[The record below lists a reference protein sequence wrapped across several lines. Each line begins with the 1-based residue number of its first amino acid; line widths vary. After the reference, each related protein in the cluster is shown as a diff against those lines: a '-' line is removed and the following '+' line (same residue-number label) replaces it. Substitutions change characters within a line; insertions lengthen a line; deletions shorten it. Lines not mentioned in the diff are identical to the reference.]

1 MKHGFNL
8 FVKLLGQS
16 VCETSL
22 FSDPTIMERCSLAG
36 LGIARMYP
44 KATCLLVINQT
55 ITFE

>member
-22 FSDPTIMERCSLAG
+22 FSDPTIMERCLLAG

-44 KATCLLVINQT
+44 KATCL
-55 ITFE
+55 